1 MKTMKNLFKSI
12 PVLVLSLTLSAQEA
26 ENLVTN
32 GNFDQIS
39 GKLRRTGMIS
49 AADGWISPTG
59 VPADLFS
66 AQAKMP
72 EVETPNNLY
81 GREKPKE
88 GDSYAGIV
96 VYSYNDKEK
105 RQYLTT
111 KLNTPLKKG
120 MRYKVMFYAS
130 LAEMSKYS
138 SNRVGVHFNKKEIS
152 TKDKVPA
159 LILETHIEHP
169 DQEIFSGMYGWDLVC
184 GEYIAKGGE
193 KFLTIGNFYPNNEV
207 GNERNKTPRDIK
219 GTPIVAAYY
228 YIDAVSVTLLGPDER
243 CDCPYG
249 DEAETV
255 SATLYQRRPEI
266 TDRMP
271 DDEKLKAHKIF
282 YTPERYNLTISGEGT
297 LDEIAKLLEKNPTMQ
312 IRIVGHTDTKESAS
326 ASAKDVSMKRAEY
339 VKLQLEERG
348 IDSNRMMLKDA
359 QDSQKASFIEDND
372 NEDTR
377 LAKSRRVTFEV
388 VSK

>member
-1 MKTMKNLFKSI
+1 MKIMNNLLKSI
-12 PVLVLSLTLSAQEA
+12 PVLGLSLTLFAQEA
-26 ENLVTN
+26 ENLVNN

-49 AADGWISPTG
+49 AADSWISPTG
-59 VPADLFS
+59 ISADLFS

-72 EVETPNNLY
+72 DVETPNNLY

-96 VYSYNDKEK
+96 VYSFNDKEK

-138 SNRVGVHFNKKEIS
+138 SNRLGVHFNKKEIS

-159 LILETHIEHP
+159 LILDTHIEHP
-169 DQEIFSGMYGWDLVC
+169 EEEVFSGMYGWDLVC
-184 GEYIAKGGE
+184 GEYVAKGGE
-193 KFLTIGNFYPNNEV
+193 KFLTIGNFYPNNDV
-207 GNERNKTPRDIK
+207 GYARNKTPRDVK
-219 GTPIVAAYY
+219 GTAIVAAYY
-228 YIDAVSVTLLGPDER
+228 YIDGVSVTLLGPDER

-255 SATLYQRRPEI
+255 SAVLYQRKPEI
-266 TDRMP
+266 TDKMSAK
-271 DDEKLKAHKIF
+271 DKLEAYKIF
-282 YTPERYNLTISGEGT
+282 YTPERYNLTVEGDGT
-297 LDEIAKLLEKNPTMQ
+297 LDVIARLMEENPGIQ
-312 IRIVGHTDTKESAS
+312 IRIVGHTDSQENANAATKII
-326 ASAKDVSMKRAEY
+326 SMKRAEY
-339 VKLQLEERG
+339 VKSQLEERG
-348 IDSNRMMLKDA
+348 ISSK
-359 QDSQKASFIEDND
+359 
-372 NEDTR
+372 R
-377 LAKSRRVTFEV
+377 LM
-388 VSK
+388 